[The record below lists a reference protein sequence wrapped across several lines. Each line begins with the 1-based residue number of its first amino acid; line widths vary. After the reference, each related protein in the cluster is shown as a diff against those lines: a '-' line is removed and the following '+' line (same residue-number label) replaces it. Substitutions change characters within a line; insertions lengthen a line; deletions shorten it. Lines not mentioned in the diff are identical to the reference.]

1 MNVRPVRFLIMLSV
15 FTGLAFGLAACGK
28 KNQPVHPA
36 GSEFPRKY
44 PSR

>member
-1 MNVRPVRFLIMLSV
+1 MTMKPLRLLIMLSI
-15 FTGLAFGLAACGK
+15 FAGLAFGIAGCGK

>member
-1 MNVRPVRFLIMLSV
+1 MTGRPLRILIMLSI
-15 FTGLAFGLAACGK
+15 FAGLAFGIAACGK
-28 KNQPVHPA
+28 KNAPVHPA